1 MDYFRTTETAHSGR
15 KMKLVAEFES
25 FSRFDYEC
33 NPRNPRNVD
42 LINIRKENGKLVCKR
57 ASIRHI
63 GRFIEAGKLHKGDL
77 ISFYAWVQMGKVYY
91 PSRVMVIK
99 PALASM

>member
-1 MDYFRTTETAHSGR
+1 MDYFRTTETAHSGT

-25 FSRFDYEC
+25 YSRFDFEG
-33 NPRNPRNVD
+33 NPGNVD
-42 LINIRKENGKLVCKR
+42 LINIKKENGKLVCKR

-63 GRFIEAGKLHKGDL
+63 GRFLEAGELRKGDV
-77 ISFYAWVQMGKVYY
+77 ISFYGWVQMGKVSH
-91 PSRVMVIK
+91 PTRVKVIK

>member
-1 MDYFRTTETAHSGR
+1 MDYFRTTKSAHSGT

-25 FSRFDYEC
+25 FSRFDFEG
-33 NPRNPRNVD
+33 NPRNVD
-42 LINIRKENGKLVCKR
+42 LINIKKENGKLICKR

-63 GRFIEAGKLHKGDL
+63 GRFLEAGKLHKGDV
-77 ISFYAWVQMGKVYY
+77 ISFYGWVQMGKVSH
-91 PSRVMVIK
+91 PTRVKVIK

>member
-1 MDYFRTTETAHSGR
+1 MDYFRTTESAHSGT

-25 FSRFDYEC
+25 FSRFNYEG
-33 NPRNPRNVD
+33 NPRNVD
-42 LINIRKENGKLVCKR
+42 LINIKKENGKLVCKR
-57 ASIRHI
+57 ASIRNI
-63 GRFIEAGKLHKGDL
+63 GKFLETGKLHKGDV
-77 ISFYAWVQMGKVYY
+77 ISFHGWVQMGKVYY

>member
-1 MDYFRTTETAHSGR
+1 MDYFRTTETAHSGT

-25 FSRFDYEC
+25 FSRFDFEG
-33 NPRNPRNVD
+33 NPRNVD
-42 LINIRKENGKLVCKR
+42 LVNIRKENGQLVCKR

-63 GRFIEAGKLHKGDL
+63 GRFLEAGKLRKGDV
-77 ISFYAWVQMGKVYY
+77 ISFYGWVQMGKVSH
-91 PSRVMVIK
+91 PTRVKVIK